1 MEKNDIFEKAYINQG
16 ISLERVQEIGPE
28 LENTV
33 KNAFG
38 WLSGDVIYFNNENLD
53 KKYKL
58 QVDVCYPSV
67 EAPEI
72 FVSVTYCNPD
82 TPGHSNEN
90 KLQLKLGELMLLK
103 AKYPEIKGILVI
115 GGTEESWLPYVIQA
129 FQYFYDKV
137 LFTWDPDFSK
147 QVEIIKRDIN
157 SVEVKHSDIWNK
169 LSKEWEQTELI
180 TGEPIDS
187 FLRENAWR
195 YVQRKGCEGDTPSKI
210 QNEIIRNCMIA
221 AYQKSIETR
230 ARNGVEWSNYMNEDW
245 DKLWQS
251 RSFFNPGEA
260 AIEII
265 LKNSKIAYLGGI
277 AKDVPVPSLIH
288 HLGGDK
294 VDNTKVSEDF
304 ICFSNKLNMP
314 IFIQSKASGGGLKRH
329 GKNIQ
334 NRTKEQLARSL
345 FYRGYIEDDSLKIR
359 EKDFIWISVLDGDW
373 GVTKRTPLKYEH
385 MLQWAGY
392 DHLVAA
398 DSLVDKEL
406 DVITENNVLA
416 NILSEYNCETD
427 QEKME
432 KLWRNWLRN
441 KRKI

>member
-147 QVEIIKRDIN
+147 QVETIKRDIN

-180 TGEPIDS
+180 TGEPIGS
-187 FLRENAWR
+187 FWKENEWR

-288 HLGGDK
+288 HLGGDT
-294 VDNTKVSEDF
+294 V
-304 ICFSNKLNMP
+304 
-314 IFIQSKASGGGLKRH
+314 
-329 GKNIQ
+329 
-334 NRTKEQLARSL
+334 
-345 FYRGYIEDDSLKIR
+345 
-359 EKDFIWISVLDGDW
+359 
-373 GVTKRTPLKYEH
+373 
-385 MLQWAGY
+385 
-392 DHLVAA
+392 
-398 DSLVDKEL
+398 
-406 DVITENNVLA
+406 
-416 NILSEYNCETD
+416 
-427 QEKME
+427 
-432 KLWRNWLRN
+432 
-441 KRKI
+441 